1 LLQTSRL
8 GDIIIRE
15 PHRRLATARR
25 SRVLLRHL
33 HELIPPDAQILDV
46 GCGDGLIG
54 EMVMAARPDS
64 SIQGIDIFLR
74 PPLRMP
80 VLKYDGVR
88 IPHSD
93 QSFDVVLLLDVL
105 HHTTDPMPLLRE
117 ARRVSRKYIIIK
129 DHNRDGFAA
138 RPLLRFMD
146 WVANAPH
153 GVVLPYNY
161 WSSEQWRAAFGVLGL
176 KMSEYRS
183 QLGLYPFPG
192 NWVFER
198 SLHFIARLEVGHGDR
213 QRAI

>member
-1 LLQTSRL
+1 
-8 GDIIIRE
+8 
-15 PHRRLATARR
+15 LATARR

-33 HELIPPDAQILDV
+33 LELIPPDARILDV
-46 GCGDGLIG
+46 GCGDGLID
-54 EMVMAARPDS
+54 EMVMAARPGS
-64 SIQGIDIFLR
+64 SIQGIEIFLR
-74 PPLRMP
+74 PKLRMP

-93 QSFDVVLLLDVL
+93 QSFDVVLLLDVM
-105 HHTTDPMPLLRE
+105 HHTIDPMQLLTE

-138 RPLLRFMD
+138 GSLLRFMD

-161 WSSEQWRAAFGVLGL
+161 WSSGQWRSAFGVLGL
-176 KMSEYRS
+176 KMSEYRG

-198 SLHFIARLEVGHGDR
+198 SLHFIATLEVGHDDR
-213 QRAI
+213 QWAN

>member
-1 LLQTSRL
+1 
-8 GDIIIRE
+8 
-15 PHRRLATARR
+15 LATARR

-33 HELIPPDAQILDV
+33 LELMPPDARILDV
-46 GCGDGLIG
+46 GCGDGLID
-54 EMVMAARPDS
+54 EMVMAARPES

-74 PPLRMP
+74 PQLRMP

-93 QSFDVVLLLDVL
+93 QSFDVVLLLDVM
-105 HHTTDPMPLLRE
+105 HHTIDPMQLLTE

-138 RPLLRFMD
+138 GSLLRFMD

-161 WSSEQWRAAFGVLGL
+161 WSSGQWRSAFGVLGL
-176 KMSEYRS
+176 KMSEYRG

-198 SLHFIARLEVGHGDR
+198 SLHFIAKLEVGHGDR
-213 QRAI
+213 QRVN